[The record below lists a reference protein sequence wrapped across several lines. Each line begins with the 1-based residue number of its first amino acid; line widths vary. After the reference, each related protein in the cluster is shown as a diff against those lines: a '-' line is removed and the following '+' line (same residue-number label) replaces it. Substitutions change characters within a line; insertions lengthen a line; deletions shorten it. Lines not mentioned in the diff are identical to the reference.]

1 MAYDYNKLKGKI
13 IEKFGSQLEFAK
25 AMNWSERTTTLK
37 LNSKVYWKQPEINK
51 AMKLLQIPNDELQIY
66 FFTQVVQKN

>member
-13 IEKFGSQLEFAK
+13 IEKFGNQLEFAK

-51 AMKLLQIPNDELQIY
+51 AMKLLEIPNDELQVY